1 MESQKDL
8 ALTLYFARCI
18 SRKLHLMEGPNER
31 IRSRNMEEPN
41 VCYPIMTYAFHSFL
55 VVDKRMLATCAPR
68 MRNSNL
74 ETSSAGDRGTESTNA
89 ITNGWKSQKYIFNLA
104 HIFYCN
110 SYICILLE
118 RRQRKSL
125 LWSTWKCERNYH
137 NILRNLALKFSFPDR
152 VFHSKPI
159 TS

>member
-8 ALTLYFARCI
+8 ALTLYFAQVA
-18 SRKLHLMEGPNER
+18 LDG
-31 IRSRNMEEPN
+31 RSKRAD
-41 VCYPIMTYAFHSFL
+41 PIMTYAFHSFL
-55 VVDKRMLATCAPR
+55 VVDKRMLATYAPR

-125 LWSTWKCERNYH
+125 L
-137 NILRNLALKFSFPDR
+137 
-152 VFHSKPI
+152 
-159 TS
+159 

>member
-1 MESQKDL
+1 
-8 ALTLYFARCI
+8 
-18 SRKLHLMEGPNER
+18 
-31 IRSRNMEEPN
+31 
-41 VCYPIMTYAFHSFL
+41 
-55 VVDKRMLATCAPR
+55 MLATYAPR

-74 ETSSAGDRGTESTNA
+74 ETSSAGYRGTESTNA

-125 LWSTWKCERNYH
+125 L
-137 NILRNLALKFSFPDR
+137 
-152 VFHSKPI
+152 
-159 TS
+159 

>member
-8 ALTLYFARCI
+8 ALTLYFAQVA
-18 SRKLHLMEGPNER
+18 LDG
-31 IRSRNMEEPN
+31 RSKRADQITRNMEEPN

-55 VVDKRMLATCAPR
+55 VVDKRMLATYAPR

-125 LWSTWKCERNYH
+125 L
-137 NILRNLALKFSFPDR
+137 
-152 VFHSKPI
+152 
-159 TS
+159 